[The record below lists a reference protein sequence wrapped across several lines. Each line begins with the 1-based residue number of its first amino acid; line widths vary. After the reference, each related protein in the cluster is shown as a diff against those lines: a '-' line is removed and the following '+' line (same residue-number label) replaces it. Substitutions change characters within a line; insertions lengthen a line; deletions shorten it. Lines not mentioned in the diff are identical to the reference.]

1 MYAAWCS
8 AVQPWTLA
16 CAGSAPAVSSRPTD
30 RGSPWA
36 VAIPRRWLPLVPR
49 ADTTPGDAV
58 ITSASTSGRRF
69 SIAWK
74 ASTNGSSGSTTGAAG
89 DRMAAQL
96 GKPWARASAVR
107 APSRVGGASQRASHA
122 TADGVPSWTDANSP
136 AARSSKW
143 SAPSRYARSR
153 PSSVPI
159 GGNLSRPPPA
169 ARVPAPAAGVRPWH
183 RPPRKAAMAL
193 SAVVVNCTLKPSP
206 AESNTEALAAV
217 VVEAL
222 EEKGVAVEVHRALDF
237 DIRPGVTSDEGDGDE
252 WPRLRER
259 IAAADILVIATPTW
273 LGQPS
278 SVAKR
283 VLERMDAMISE
294 TDDEGRPIAY
304 GKVGGVVVTGNEDGA
319 HHVIAE
325 VAQSLIDIGFTVPGQ
340 AWTYWN
346 MGPGPGP
353 SYLESTHKHEWSR
366 ATGRT
371 AAANLHA
378 VAEALGAHPLPV
390 PESA

>member
-1 MYAAWCS
+1 M
-8 AVQPWTLA
+8 T
-16 CAGSAPAVSSRPTD
+16 
-30 RGSPWA
+30 
-36 VAIPRRWLPLVPR
+36 
-49 ADTTPGDAV
+49 
-58 ITSASTSGRRF
+58 
-69 SIAWK
+69 
-74 ASTNGSSGSTTGAAG
+74 
-89 DRMAAQL
+89 
-96 GKPWARASAVR
+96 
-107 APSRVGGASQRASHA
+107 
-122 TADGVPSWTDANSP
+122 
-136 AARSSKW
+136 
-143 SAPSRYARSR
+143 
-153 PSSVPI
+153 
-159 GGNLSRPPPA
+159 
-169 ARVPAPAAGVRPWH
+169 
-183 RPPRKAAMAL
+183 L

-206 AESNTEALAAV
+206 AASNTEALAAV
-217 VVEAL
+217 VAEAL
-222 EEKGVAVEVHRALDF
+222 EEKDVAVEVHRALDY

-294 TDDEGRPIAY
+294 TDDEGRPLAY
-304 GKVGGVVVTGNEDGA
+304 GKVGGIVVTGNEDGA

-366 ATGRT
+366 STGRT
-371 AAANLHA
+371 AAANMRA
-378 VAEALGAHPLPV
+378 VAQALQAHPLPV
-390 PESA
+390 PETA